1 MAGVDLSYLRAG
13 WRPHNTEGG
22 EGLMKIYTVVAK
34 FALEGFKK
42 SLAIYQDRSDKRK
55 AVPLTDGV
63 PPFRYPLDDFLICR
77 MPRQHTG
84 EDMDMMAPIPQQSAL
99 LEQNPLRP

>member
-13 WRPHNTEGG
+13 GRPNNSEGG

-63 PPFRYPLDDFLICR
+63 PPFRYPLDDFLICPMR
-77 MPRQHTG
+77 RHPAS
-84 EDMDMMAPIPQQSAL
+84 EDMNMVAPLSQQGTL
-99 LEQNPLRP
+99 LI